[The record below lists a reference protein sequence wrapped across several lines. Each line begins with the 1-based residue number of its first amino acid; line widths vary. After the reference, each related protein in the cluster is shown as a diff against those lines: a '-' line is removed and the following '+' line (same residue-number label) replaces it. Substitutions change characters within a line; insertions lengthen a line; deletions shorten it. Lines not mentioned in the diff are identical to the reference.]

1 MEYSVVFDATLALV
15 TLTAMEIVL
24 GIDNIVFVAI
34 MVGKLPKEQQGNARR
49 LGISLALF
57 TRLALLFSITW
68 VMSLSQSLFTVMERD
83 VSGRDL
89 ILALGGL
96 FLVYKAT
103 TEIHEKLESEPH
115 IPGTGGP
122 RVGKAVMI
130 VAIQIAILDIVF
142 SLDSVVTA
150 VGMAQQLWV
159 MSTAIIIAVGIML
172 LASGK
177 ISDFVDTHPTLKI
190 LALSFLLLIG
200 VMLMAEAMGVHVSK
214 GYIYFAMAFSVF
226 VEVLNMRLRKPAPPV
241 HLHAAQD

>member
-1 MEYSVVFDATLALV
+1 MDFSIVLDAGMALV

-34 MVGKLPKEQQGNARR
+34 VVGKLPRHQQGSARR
-49 LGISLALF
+49 WGISLALF

-68 VMSLSQSLFTVMERD
+68 VMSLGESLFTVMERD

-89 ILALGGL
+89 ILFLGGM
-96 FLVYKAT
+96 FLIYKAT

-115 IPGTGGP
+115 IPGTDGP
-122 RVGKAVMI
+122 KITRAVWL
-130 VAIQIAILDIVF
+130 VAVQIAILDIVF

-150 VGMAQQLWV
+150 VGMAKQLWV
-159 MSTAIIIAVGIML
+159 MSTAIVIAVGIML

-200 VMLMAEAMGVHVSK
+200 VMLMAEAAGVHVSK

-226 VEVLNMRLRKPAPPV
+226 VEFLNMRLRKPAPPV
-241 HLHAAQD
+241 RLHAPQE